1 MKGSLATTRRPRLPL
16 GRRVSDP
23 PPMVLMERDKAIV
36 LDVHEYGL
44 LSTPQIEKL
53 HFQPDK
59 GQAHMTKTSR
69 CRHRLK
75 LLFQHRF
82 LDRIFIPVGPHEG
95 SRPIVYCLDKRGAD
109 LVAQELGIDRAQV
122 HWRPKRSRVSSLFL
136 EHTLR
141 VNNVRI
147 AVELAARKQGLEL
160 LQWMGEGQLKAMKER
175 VPDPRKAG
183 RSLPVVPDGYFTLK
197 VGERKACFF
206 LEVDRATMTNRRFG
220 DKMRA
225 YEIYVHTG
233 RYFERYQ
240 TRSLRV
246 LVVTTTHQRL
256 ANLKST
262 TEEATTLPIFWFT
275 TIDQVQPET
284 ILTSEIWKAVGKQEP
299 HKLLV

>member
-1 MKGSLATTRRPRLPL
+1 MKGSSATTRRPRLPL
-16 GRRVSDP
+16 GRRVADP
-23 PPMVLMERDKAIV
+23 PPMVLTERDKAIV

-44 LSTPQIEKL
+44 LSCPQIERL
-53 HFQPDK
+53 HFQPEK

-75 LLFQHRF
+75 LLYHHEF
-82 LDRIFIPVGPHEG
+82 LNRIFIPVGPHEG

-122 HWRPKRSRVSSLFL
+122 RWRPKRSRVSSLFL
-136 EHTLR
+136 EHTLQ
-141 VNNVRI
+141 VNDVRI
-147 AVELAARKQGLEL
+147 AVQLAAREQGLEL
-160 LQWMGEGQLKAMKER
+160 LQWVGEGQLKAMKER
-175 VPDPRKAG
+175 VPDPRRAG

-197 VGERKACFF
+197 IGDRKACFF

-225 YEIYVHTG
+225 YEIYVRTG
-233 RYFERYQ
+233 RYFERYG

-262 TEEATTLPIFWFT
+262 TEEATTMSIFWFT
-275 TIDQVQPET
+275 TIDQVEPEI
-284 ILTSEIWKAVGKQEP
+284 ILTSDIWQVVGKREMQQ
-299 HKLLV
+299 LLA